1 MSNSHNRSIVCLPSV
16 KAKQEIEIQ
25 LFLKGS
31 ELVHTRARE
40 GRKKNW
46 PLKNHNVICKK
57 QFDRVMKHSIDDSVL
72 QTNLLQAFQ
81 KNKLVQSKLNE
92 RQRSHHVEFVK
103 EMQDHQLKEKLN
115 RELLYTWK
123 KENYVRQLKKNLREY
138 ERKRFGMRD
147 AFYEYQV
154 RNLQCIISGQQGLT
168 IPPIEEERRL
178 NVNAKFNQFLHEHPL
193 TSVQHNRRTKVSET
207 TTTAGQSAI
216 DAEEVE
222 KTWNHI
228 HAVSAFGLKRKTKK
242 TLPEIQRAATL
253 DEIPRHQPAKEIVT
267 ELPTDAQEETFLPVL
282 PVAPIQSSISDE
294 MEPVQ
299 LSSDILDRQ
308 TRADLVAMR
317 SVRRAQKNPID
328 LNITFESRKRIYQI
342 NKRVYDY
349 RICPRK
355 CNLQYKPQFDR
366 AQPVEPADDDENL
379 LLAMSDTTRRRYEDR
394 HQADKN
400 FI

>member
-1 MSNSHNRSIVCLPSV
+1 
-16 KAKQEIEIQ
+16 
-25 LFLKGS
+25 
-31 ELVHTRARE
+31 
-40 GRKKNW
+40 
-46 PLKNHNVICKK
+46 
-57 QFDRVMKHSIDDSVL
+57 MKHSQDDGVL

-81 KNKLVQSKLNE
+81 KNKLIQGKLNE
-92 RQRSHHVEFVK
+92 RQRSEYVEYVK

-147 AFYEYQV
+147 AFYEYQT
-154 RNLQCIISGQQGLT
+154 RNLQCIISGQQGLA
-168 IPPIEEERRL
+168 IPPKEEERRL

-193 TSVQHNRRTKVSET
+193 QTRTSVRNNRT
-207 TTTAGQSAI
+207 TTNPDTVNQSEN
-216 DAEEVE
+216 DVE
-222 KTWNHI
+222 DVDKTWNHI
-228 HAVSAFGLKRKTKK
+228 HAQSAFGLKRKTKK
-242 TLPEIQRAATL
+242 TLPAIQRAATL
-253 DEIPRHQPAKEIVT
+253 DEIPRMKETVVT
-267 ELPTDAQEETFLPVL
+267 MPTDSTDDTFLPLL
-282 PVAPIQSSISDE
+282 PVAPIQSSFSDE

-299 LSSDILDRQ
+299 LSSDILDKH

-355 CNLQYKPQFDR
+355 CNLQYKSQFDR
-366 AQPVEPADDDENL
+366 TQPIEPADDDDNL
-379 LLAMSDTTRRRYEDR
+379 LLEMSDTTRRRYEDR